1 MVRNPRLSQKN
12 LSDMAL
18 EFKKTSII
26 GGGAWGT
33 ALALT
38 ASYTGG
44 EVVLWTYREEE
55 AAIIR
60 ETRHS
65 LCRINGARPLPQN
78 VLVTSKWEDVADS
91 DLVIVVVP
99 SVAMRSVA
107 QSLSAVGL
115 AENAVVVSC
124 TKGIEK
130 DTNLLM
136 TEILEAN
143 LKCPVGALSG
153 PNHAEDIVLELPS
166 LTLVGFADIEIARA
180 VQRRI
185 STPFLRVY
193 TTTDVVSMQ
202 IGGAIKNVFALASGI
217 CAGLGLGDNARA
229 ALATRG
235 LAEMTRMGMARGGKM
250 DTFMGLS
257 GMGDLVVT
265 CYSEHSRNLTAGR
278 LIAKGVPV
286 EECQARIG
294 QVVEGIPNTLS
305 TYQLARKLGVR
316 TPITDAMYEI
326 LYCAKPAK
334 QALEELMS
342 RDLREESLHD

>member
-1 MVRNPRLSQKN
+1 MTQT
-12 LSDMAL
+12 
-18 EFKKTSII
+18 FKKTAVI

-38 ASYTGG
+38 ASYSGG

-55 AAIIR
+55 AALIR

-65 LCRINGARPLPQN
+65 LCRVTGAKPLPEN
-78 VLVTSKWEDVADS
+78 VAVTSSWADVAGA

-99 SVAMRSVA
+99 SVVMRGVA
-107 QSLSAVGL
+107 RSLAEAGL

-124 TKGIEK
+124 SKGIEK

-136 TEILEAN
+136 TEILSSE

-166 LTLVGFADIEIARA
+166 LTLVGFEDEAVACA
-180 VQRRI
+180 VQKRL

-229 ALATRG
+229 ALATRA
-235 LAEMTRMGMARGGKM
+235 LAEMTRLGLARGGRM
-250 DTFMGLS
+250 ETFMGLS

-278 LIAKGVPV
+278 MIAQGVPV
-286 EECQARIG
+286 SECQERIG
-294 QVVEGIPNTLS
+294 QVVEGIPNTIS
-305 TYQLARKLGVR
+305 SYQLARKLDVR
-316 TPITDAMYEI
+316 TPLTDAMYEI
-326 LYCAKPAK
+326 LYCGKPAR
-334 QALEELMS
+334 QALEELMT
-342 RDLREESLHD
+342 RDLRAENVKD

>member
-1 MVRNPRLSQKN
+1 MVR
-12 LSDMAL
+12 
-18 EFKKTSII
+18 EFKKTAVI
-26 GGGAWGT
+26 GAGAWGT

-38 ASYTGG
+38 ASYSGD

-65 LCRINGARPLPQN
+65 LCRVTGAKPLPPH
-78 VLVTSKWEDVADS
+78 VVVTSKWDDVKGA

-99 SVAMRSVA
+99 SVVMRGVA
-107 QSLSAVGL
+107 QSLSQVELAKDAVI
-115 AENAVVVSC
+115 VSC

-130 DTNLLM
+130 DTCLLM
-136 TEILEAN
+136 SEILSAA
-143 LKCPVGALSG
+143 LPQPVGVLSG

-166 LTLVGFADIEIARA
+166 LTLVGFEDLSIATA
-180 VQRRI
+180 VQKRL
-185 STPFLRVY
+185 STPFLRIY
-193 TTTDVVSMQ
+193 TTTDLVSMQ
-202 IGGAIKNVFALASGI
+202 LGGAVKNVFALASGI

-235 LAEMTRMGMARGGKM
+235 LAELTRLGMARGGKM
-250 DTFMGLS
+250 ETFMGLS

-286 EECQARIG
+286 EECQQRVG

-305 TYQLARKLGVR
+305 TYQLARRLGVR
-316 TPITDAMYEI
+316 TPITDAMYEM
-326 LYCAKPAK
+326 LYTGKTAR
-334 QALEELMS
+334 QALHELME
-342 RDLREESLHD
+342 RDLREENPTE

>member
-1 MVRNPRLSQKN
+1 MDRS
-12 LSDMAL
+12 
-18 EFKKTSII
+18 FKKTSII

-38 ASYTGG
+38 ASYNGDP
-44 EVVLWTYREEE
+44 VVLWTYREEE

-65 LCRINGARPLPQN
+65 LCRVAGAKPLPQN
-78 VLVTSKWEDVADS
+78 VKVTSKWEDVAES

-99 SVAMRSVA
+99 SVVMRSVA
-107 QSLSAVGL
+107 QGLVAAGLSDRAVI
-115 AENAVVVSC
+115 VSC
-124 TKGIEK
+124 SKGIEK

-136 TEILEAN
+136 SEILASV
-143 LKCPVGALSG
+143 LPYPVGALSG

-166 LTLVGFADIEIARA
+166 LTLVGFDDLEIASA
-180 VQRRI
+180 VQHRL
-185 STPFLRVY
+185 STPFLRIY
-193 TTTDVVSMQ
+193 TSSDIVSMQ

-235 LAEMTRMGMARGGKM
+235 LAEMSRLGIARGGSM
-250 DTFMGLS
+250 ETFMGLS

-278 LIAKGVPV
+278 LIAKGIPV
-286 EECQARIG
+286 SECQQRIG

-316 TPITDAMYEI
+316 TPLTDAVYDI
-326 LYCAKPAK
+326 LYNGKPAR
-334 QALEELMS
+334 QALHELMC
-342 RDLREESLHD
+342 RDLREENVKV

>member
-1 MVRNPRLSQKN
+1 MEQT
-12 LSDMAL
+12 
-18 EFKKTSII
+18 FKKTSII

-38 ASYTGG
+38 ASYHGG
-44 EVVLWTYREEE
+44 DVVLWTYREEE

-60 ETRHS
+60 ETRLS
-65 LCRINGARPLPQN
+65 LCRVAGAKPLPPN
-78 VLVTSKWEDVADS
+78 VRVTSKWEDVAGS

-107 QSLSAVGL
+107 QSLSLAGL
-115 AENAVVVSC
+115 AEHAVVVSC
-124 TKGIEK
+124 SKGIEK

-136 TEILEAN
+136 SEILSATLN
-143 LKCPVGALSG
+143 CPVGALSG

-166 LTLVGFADIEIARA
+166 LTLVGFEDLGIASA
-180 VQRRI
+180 VQRRLN
-185 STPFLRVY
+185 TPYLRIY

-235 LAEMTRMGMARGGKM
+235 LAEMTRLGIARGGRM

-278 LIAKGVPV
+278 LIAKGIPAS
-286 EECQARIG
+286 ECQQRIG

-305 TYQLARKLGVR
+305 TYQLARKLDVR

-326 LYCAKPAK
+326 LYRGKAAH
-334 QALEELMS
+334 QALQELMS
-342 RDLREESLHD
+342 RGLREENVID

>member
-1 MVRNPRLSQKN
+1 MERV
-12 LSDMAL
+12 
-18 EFKKTSII
+18 FKKTAII

-38 ASYTGG
+38 ASYSGG
-44 EVVLWTYREEE
+44 DVVLWTYREEE

-60 ETRHS
+60 ETRLS
-65 LCRINGARPLPQN
+65 LCRVAGAKPLPPHVQ
-78 VLVTSKWEDVADS
+78 VTSNWADVAGA
-91 DLVIVVVP
+91 DLVVVVVP
-99 SVAMRSVA
+99 SVVMRSVA
-107 QSLSAVGL
+107 QSLSQVAL
-115 AENAVVVSC
+115 APDAVVVSC

-130 DTNLLM
+130 DTCLLM
-136 TEILEAN
+136 SEILSGI
-143 LKCPVGALSG
+143 LTQPVGVLSG

-166 LTLVGFADIEIARA
+166 LTLVGFEDIDIATA
-180 VQRRI
+180 VQQRLN
-185 STPFLRVY
+185 TPFLRIY

-202 IGGAIKNVFALASGI
+202 LGGAVKNVFALAGGI

-235 LAEMTRMGMARGGKM
+235 LGEMTRLGIARGGKM
-250 DTFMGLS
+250 ETFMGLS

-286 EECQARIG
+286 EECQQRVG

-316 TPITDAMYEI
+316 TPLIDAMYEM
-326 LYCAKPAK
+326 LYCGKPAP
-334 QALEELMS
+334 QALHELMH
-342 RDLREESLHD
+342 RDLREENPTE